1 MWGQP
6 PRLSSQAQRD
16 APAIAATPN
25 SPETQKA
32 QPVGYAFLVDFS
44 ILQLSLYHIA
54 ILKTAQY
61 PLQIKIYFPFA
72 YSYLTQSRN
81 SRY

>member
-44 ILQLSLYHIA
+44 ILQLYYITSLYSKLHNIRCKSKF
-54 ILKTAQY
+54 IFPLLTA
-61 PLQIKIYFPFA
+61 
-72 YSYLTQSRN
+72 T
-81 SRY
+81 